1 MAVPISQQ
9 TTLHAADFDEEVAV
23 DAHARNDSVQTGR
36 DAPSVDWHDK
46 KYPGGGTHAD
56 PYVVDW
62 ELGDPENPFNWS
74 DRRRWSITF
83 QLAMATFTVAF
94 CSSCYSGGLASMDRE
109 LHMSQVVGILGVS
122 LYVLGFGL
130 GPLIFAPLGELY
142 GRRIVF
148 IVTGC
153 IFTLFHLGGALG
165 HNATTIL
172 VTRALAGTFGS
183 APLTNAGGAL
193 SDMWTARERGIA
205 SSLYGTAPWM
215 GPVLGPIVGGWVSES
230 HLGWRF
236 SFWIM
241 FIVSALNALACIF
254 ITPETASFFS
264 LHCVWRQFGPVLL
277 RRRAHRLTKASEG
290 KIIYIS
296 KFDVGRSQLIAH
308 ILRRDMGRPFYF
320 LVTEPIVLLMAIYIA
335 IAYATLYAF
344 FAAYPI
350 VFQKHRHFSPGEGG
364 LAFLGIGVG
373 CVIGLALAPAQNRLY
388 WRVMDRNGGRTIPE
402 GRLYLPMLGGVIL
415 PISLFWFAW
424 TSEPPVHWI
433 VPVVAGVPFGMSCA
447 VVMQGLTQYLMDTY
461 SIYCASAIASTVV
474 TRSVVAFI
482 FPLISPAL
490 YGNLGDA
497 WACSVFA
504 FLALACTPVPFL
516 FYHYGS
522 WVRSKSKYALHDELP
537 APPPAALVPE
547 ETEKKGGLVSA
558 TKAVD

>member
-9 TTLHAADFDEEVAV
+9 TTLHAADSDEEAAV
-23 DAHARNDSVQTGR
+23 GACNARNGSSARVGGG
-36 DAPSVDWHDK
+36 APSADWHDK
-46 KYPGGGTHAD
+46 KYPGEGTHTD

-74 DRRRWSITF
+74 DRRRWGITF

-109 LHMSQVVGILGVS
+109 LHISQVVGILGVS

-153 IFTLFHLGGALG
+153 TFTLFHLGGALG

-230 HLGWRF
+230 RPGWRF

-254 ITPETASFFS
+254 ITPET
-264 LHCVWRQFGPVLL
+264 FGPVLL
-277 RRRAHRLTKASEG
+277 RRRALRLTKASGG

-296 KFDVGRSQLIAH
+296 KFDVGRSQSIAH

-350 VFQKHRHFSPGEGG
+350 VFQRHRHFSAGEGG

-388 WRVMDRNGGRTIPE
+388 WRAMDRNGGRTIPE

-433 VPVVAGVPFGMSCA
+433 VPVLAGVPFGMSCA

-474 TRSVVAFI
+474 TRSVVAFV

-504 FLALACTPVPFL
+504 FLALACMPVPFL
-516 FYHYGS
+516 FYRYGS

-537 APPPAALVPE
+537 AASLAPPVRE
-547 ETEKKGGLVSA
+547 ETEKKGGLVSSE
-558 TKAVD
+558 KAVD